1 MKPLHKK
8 PTWKCD
14 QISRDKHRAKEIIS
28 NARPK
33 VKLGCSDLTNLRS
46 FFASLDEV
54 KFDEKDSRDAEEVNN
69 ATAFVKMKTVNHA
82 LFLLSAR
89 TVRAVG
95 NATVA
100 TSAATSMP

>member
-1 MKPLHKK
+1 M
-8 PTWKCD
+8 
-14 QISRDKHRAKEIIS
+14 
-28 NARPK
+28 
-33 VKLGCSDLTNLRS
+33 TNLRS

-69 ATAFVKMKTVNHA
+69 ATAFVKMKTV
-82 LFLLSAR
+82 
-89 TVRAVG
+89 RAVG